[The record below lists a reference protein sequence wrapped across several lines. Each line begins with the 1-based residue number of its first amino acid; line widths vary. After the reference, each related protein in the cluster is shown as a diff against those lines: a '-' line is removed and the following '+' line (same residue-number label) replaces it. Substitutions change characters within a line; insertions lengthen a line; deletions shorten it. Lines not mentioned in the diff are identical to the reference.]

1 MVPSLKFGWGTCDPY
16 HRDGMRGGS
25 VFFRWA
31 GGNNLPVPQ
40 DPCGCHDES
49 SSSQFSIQ
57 YLPCPLEAGQK
68 RLNGGGVDLSQY
80 FVGLFPL
87 FVWADAVPGCVE

>member
-25 VFFRWA
+25 VLFRWA

-49 SSSQFSIQ
+49 SSFTVFHPI
-57 YLPCPLEAGQK
+57 YP
-68 RLNGGGVDLSQY
+68 
-80 FVGLFPL
+80 
-87 FVWADAVPGCVE
+87 VPS